1 MIKEKINWEPTI
13 SIRDGMKI
21 THKWIKERINFE
33 ILSGVDVS
41 IYSKS
46 TVVVQTTES
55 LEKLNSIK

>member
-1 MIKEKINWEPTI
+1 
-13 SIRDGMKI
+13 MKI